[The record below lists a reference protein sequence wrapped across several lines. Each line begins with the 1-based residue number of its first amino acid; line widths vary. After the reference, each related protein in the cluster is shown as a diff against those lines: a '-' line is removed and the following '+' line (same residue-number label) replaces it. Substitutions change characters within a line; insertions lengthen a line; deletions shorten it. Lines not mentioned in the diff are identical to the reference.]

1 MVKLVLCL
9 YVMRSRWLRSLG
21 TYLAYVPKTK
31 ATVFRVALF
40 VLALKFGAIFL
51 VYIYMFGKL
60 FTKIINDRLNKWA
73 ENCYV
78 YVESQAS
85 FMSKM
90 GTVDKV
96 FFVLNALINHFLIE
110 EINKTNMHDHS
121 FVTLIL
127 QSV

>member
-1 MVKLVLCL
+1 
-9 YVMRSRWLRSLG
+9 MRSRWLRSLVA
-21 TYLAYVPKTK
+21 YLAYVPKTK

-73 ENCYV
+73 DNYYV
-78 YVESQAS
+78 YVESQAG

-90 GTVDKV
+90 DTVNKV
-96 FFVLNALINHFLIE
+96 VCIKCV
-110 EINKTNMHDHS
+110 NKSLFN
-121 FVTLIL
+121 
-127 QSV
+127 